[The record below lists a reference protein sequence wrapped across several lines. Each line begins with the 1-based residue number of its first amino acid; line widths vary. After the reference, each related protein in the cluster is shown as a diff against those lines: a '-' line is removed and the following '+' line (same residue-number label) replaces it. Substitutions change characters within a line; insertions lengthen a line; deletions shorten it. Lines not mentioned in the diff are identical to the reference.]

1 MQRKT
6 DLRPALNRVF
16 TLPRLPCAH
25 LLETNDDVPLLRM
38 ARLFWLFLLTLYR
51 NTLCS
56 NVTHFGKINAT
67 NGNETS
73 SDWNKALN
81 FTEQDTAAA
90 LSPVPTS
97 PSQTN
102 VPDTSVVL
110 TSPNASPARSGS
122 APLPLSGSLPPPVT
136 NVSALCPCDAQPAR
150 CDVDCC
156 CDADC
161 SQERALFSRCS
172 VHKVIGETKLC
183 SQDTALYSFSMTPSG
198 LAQVQTAVLR
208 EVNPDV
214 LCIRS
219 ANYEQGLSFVTPT
232 IPTERNF
239 DELFSHFVGFFFGAS
254 DGQSSTLQT
263 SPQENSPGYQYGDI
277 ILTEDGAGRRD
288 FFRLPGSGVTA
299 NCFDSNPA
307 AFLKDQTSRCVR
319 SFVLV
324 QDCTALEALDFRT
337 YSSFR
342 VFSGKGKEATL
353 VPVELDAVT
362 LQSLEGTRTL
372 ADVTSAYQPVLLEPA
387 EVCSQ
392 VVLQVK
398 YTVRYGAAGKIV
410 GVLASLVLG
419 AVHTATLPI
428 QQLFQIV
435 FVQEARSDT
444 LLPFRGNPGYVVG
457 LPLVAGWRTAEG
469 VVRSGDPDGTITTLH
484 SSAAQDCLLGSPQRM
499 AVLFGKDVVSGCT
512 FRLDDGA
519 NCSLV
524 SEALLRSVKG
534 QSFPDYVASFGNSLP
549 QNPMDWVP
557 IENQTTLT
565 STLGCSIPL
574 SYHLEVR
581 WTKYGTLVNAQAQ
594 IVSVMEKIQ
603 TNTSILSSVSS
614 ITSSVS
620 FIDVSA
626 GASPG
631 VRVPPTI
638 DAKLPYDFFFPFV

>member
-1 MQRKT
+1 M
-6 DLRPALNRVF
+6 P
-16 TLPRLPCAH
+16 
-25 LLETNDDVPLLRM
+25 
-38 ARLFWLFLLTLYR
+38 
-51 NTLCS
+51 
-56 NVTHFGKINAT
+56 
-67 NGNETS
+67 
-73 SDWNKALN
+73 
-81 FTEQDTAAA
+81 
-90 LSPVPTS
+90 
-97 PSQTN
+97 
-102 VPDTSVVL
+102 
-110 TSPNASPARSGS
+110 SPARCS
-122 APLPLSGSLPPPVT
+122 AP
-136 NVSALCPCDAQPAR
+136 VSALCPCDAQPAR

-172 VHKVIGETKLC
+172 LHKVIGETKLC

-353 VPVELDAVT
+353 VPVELDTVT

-392 VVLQVK
+392 VVLQVSFDKVK

-457 LPLVAGWRTAEG
+457 LPLVAGWRTAEYPFPKITNQGFMEQLAMMTQQLNRNLDHCIKG